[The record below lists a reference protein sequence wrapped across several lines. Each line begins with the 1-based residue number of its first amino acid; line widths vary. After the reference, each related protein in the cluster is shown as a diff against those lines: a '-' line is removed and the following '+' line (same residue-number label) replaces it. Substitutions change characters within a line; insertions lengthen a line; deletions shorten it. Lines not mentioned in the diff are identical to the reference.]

1 TNNKV
6 SPRHDQAAIRWSDRR
21 AHGRSEIHAGM
32 GRAGLAVDH
41 AAEPEAFR
49 FHRGGYGPGEAAV
62 PETRGA
68 DGVVEGAK
76 PRRLRLGTTLVG
88 WREIDHGSGQGEAL
102 DGKLS

>member
-1 TNNKV
+1 MV
-6 SPRHDQAAIRWSDRR
+6 GHERDPSAIRGDHRR
-21 AHGRSEIHAGM
+21 PRGRGEVHPGM
-32 GRAGLAVDH
+32 GRARLAIDD
-41 AAEPEAFR
+41 ASESEAFR
-49 FHRGGYGPGEAAV
+49 LHRGGYGPGEAAV